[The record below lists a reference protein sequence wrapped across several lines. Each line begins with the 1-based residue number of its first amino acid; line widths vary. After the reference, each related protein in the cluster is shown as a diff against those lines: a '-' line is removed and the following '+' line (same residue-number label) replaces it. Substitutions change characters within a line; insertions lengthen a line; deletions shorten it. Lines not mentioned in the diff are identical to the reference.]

1 MPQNFNQ
8 FDAMAGCL
16 TQLII
21 RGLWPY
27 PSHVDNKMVIT
38 DGVWGRNK

>member
-1 MPQNFNQ
+1 MLQNFNQ

-21 RGLWPY
+21 SRLWPF
-27 PSHVDNKMVIT
+27 PSHVDNKMIGI